1 MGKRM
6 KLLTLPQA
14 RYSFRLYDNVD
25 KLTPAQIKAA
35 TGCWGLVNL
44 AYFNMLTFA
53 HDSAL
58 MVGGAW
64 ACEPKWHEWGICIDR
79 AGRMTLGTE
88 KEAVYDYAVALPPVC
103 INGERYTGQ
112 YVAANGV
119 TYTGLTARGDVV
131 VLVSTKDEPM
141 TSAQAETAML
151 EAGCV
156 HIFRWD
162 GSWSSQG
169 ILGGEEVKAS
179 KYRCCRSWLLIYEN
193 SDKKEDEP
201 MGKKVVLDP
210 GHGVET
216 AGKRS
221 PDGTYLEHEFNL
233 DMAKR
238 LKAQLE
244 RHGVSVTLT
253 RSTEHDTTLVDRVS
267 VANTIKPDLFVSLH
281 SNASG
286 EGWTDPSG
294 YGIYTSSA
302 GDTAGRNK
310 AAMAILA
317 RAREAGIQLWGDGL
331 HHDRLYVL
339 RNTVSPAV
347 IIEHGFHT
355 NIHEVEL
362 LKTDVYRALLARVDA
377 KGILDYLGIPWVNE
391 PGVEAGV
398 KPQQGQETAI
408 VCPHCGGKLKIE
420 KG

>member
-1 MGKRM
+1 MAEYHIREY
-6 KLLTLPQA
+6 PQS
-14 RYSFRLYDNVD
+14 RYTFHLYDNVD
-25 KLTPAQIKAA
+25 KLTPAKIRER
-35 TGCWGLVNL
+35 TGCRDLVNL
-44 AYFNMLTFA
+44 AYFDLLTYA

-64 ACEPKWHEWGICIDR
+64 ACEPRWHEWGICIDKE
-79 AGRMTLGTE
+79 GRMTLGTE
-88 KEAVYDYAVALPPVC
+88 KEAVYDYAVGLPPVY
-103 INGERYTGQ
+103 INGERYTNQ

-119 TYTGLTARGDVV
+119 TYTGLTAAGDVV

-141 TSAQAETAML
+141 TSDEAEKVML

-201 MGKKVVLDP
+201 LKKVVLDP

-253 RSTEHDTTLVDRVS
+253 RSTEHDVTISERADVS
-267 VANTIKPDLFVSLH
+267 NAIGPDLFVSLH

-286 EGWTDPSG
+286 EGWTDPDG
-294 YGIYTSSA
+294 YGIYTSVRGEDA
-302 GDTAGRNK
+302 ERNK
-310 AAMAILA
+310 AARAILA
-317 RAREAGIQLWGDGL
+317 RVREAGIQLWGNGLFHDG
-331 HHDRLYVL
+331 DDGKKDISVL
-339 RNTVSPAV
+339 WKTVAPAV
-347 IIEHGFHT
+347 LIEHGFHT

-362 LKTDVYRALLARVDA
+362 LKTDAYRDLLARVDA
-377 KGILDYLGIPWVNE
+377 KGILDYLGIPWVEE
-391 PGVEAGV
+391 PAES
-398 KPQQGQETAI
+398 QGNGL